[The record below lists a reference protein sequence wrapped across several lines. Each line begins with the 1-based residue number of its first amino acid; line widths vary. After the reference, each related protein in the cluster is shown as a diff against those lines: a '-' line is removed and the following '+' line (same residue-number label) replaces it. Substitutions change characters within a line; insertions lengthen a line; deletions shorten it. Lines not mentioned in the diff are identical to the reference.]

1 MCIRDRFKL
10 TVDSIIWAIKHTMRD
25 IADTGL
31 NICLE
36 LLNNIAATDPAIAS
50 AFFQQ
55 YLLNILQDIF
65 YVLTDS
71 DHKSGFKTQC
81 LLLARIFE
89 LIETNRVVAPLW
101 DPSIIQDPT
110 MTNQLFIRQYTANL
124 LRNAFPHVQPQ
135 YIEQFVTGLCSLS
148 SDLGQYKV
156 HLRDFLITSREVAG
170 GSDNSDLFLEERE
183 AEQQRKAAMER
194 ENAAKIPGM
203 LKPSQITEEDEEL

>member
-1 MCIRDRFKL
+1 MCIRD
-10 TVDSIIWAIKHTMRD
+10 SIWAIKHTMRD

-31 NICLE
+31 HICLE
-36 LLNNIAATDPAIAS
+36 LLNNIANTDPMIAG

-65 YVLTDS
+65 YVLTDT

-89 LIETNRVVAPLW
+89 LIETDKVVVPLW
-101 DPSIIQDPT
+101 DPAQVPDPA
-110 MTNQLFIRQYTANL
+110 MNNRLFIRQYTANL
-124 LRNAFPHVQPQ
+124 LRVAFPHVQPQ
-135 YIEQFVTGLCSLS
+135 YIDQFVSGLCALS
-148 SDLGQYKV
+148 SDLVQYKV

-170 GSDNSDLFLEERE
+170 GSDNSDLFLEDKE
-183 AEQQRKAAMER
+183 AEARNRLALER

-203 LKPSQITEEDEEL
+203 LKPSQIVEEDEEL